1 MPDVARELPLEHE
14 HVLTVNVR
22 QARIARVYTEALIA
36 VADREQQVEE
46 VGAELTAFVANVL
59 AKDPKVEAFFTSPAI
74 TRKVREPILKAATTG
89 NVAPLVAQFLHVL
102 NRNNRLDL
110 LPAIAA
116 AYRDLLDKR
125 AGRVRV
131 LVRSAVALSADQQAD
146 IRKTL
151 SETLHREP
159 ILDLRTDPDL
169 LGGLVVQI
177 GDKVYDTSVRSRLE
191 ALRNQLTSR
200 GSNVVKA

>member
-1 MPDVARELPLEHE
+1 MPDVSRELPLEHE
-14 HVLTVNVR
+14 TVLTVNVR
-22 QARIARVYTEALIA
+22 QARIARVYTEALAA
-36 VADREQQVEE
+36 VAGKENQVDA
-46 VGAELTAFVANVL
+46 VGAELSAFVADVL
-59 AKDPKVEAFFTSPAI
+59 EKDPKVAAFFNSPAI
-74 TRKVREPILKAATTG
+74 TRKVREPILNAAIPK
-89 NVAPLVAQFLHVL
+89 NASPLLAQFIHVL

-125 AGRVRV
+125 SGRVRV
-131 LVRSAVALSADQQAD
+131 LVRSAVALSAEQQTE

-151 SETLHREP
+151 SETLRQEP
-159 ILDLRTDPDL
+159 VLVLRTDPEL
-169 LGGLVVQI
+169 LGGLVVQV

-191 ALRNQLTSR
+191 SLRNQLTSR